1 MMEQTLK
8 ILVTGFTR
16 FGELAFNPT
25 ELMMGEITRFTQ
37 SFYDCE
43 VVTDVLPTEYQASGR
58 RMGELLKTFKP
69 DAILGFGVSP
79 SSSEFLLERFA
90 INVDDSRAPDNAGWT
105 PAGLPIVRNGPA
117 AYLSTLPLEQILRDL
132 QQAGIPA
139 SYSNHAGT
147 YVCNHVF
154 YLACH
159 QTATV
164 QRARACGFIHV
175 PLTLGLPG
183 LKPGYRSSPV
193 NVITGVQ
200 ICIVA
205 VKNYLG
211 SKVDTLS
218 QEHRV
223 IN

>member
-1 MMEQTLK
+1 LK

-16 FGELAFNPT
+16 FGELDFNPT

-43 VVTDVLPTEYQASGR
+43 VLTDVLPTEYDASGR
-58 RMGELLKTFKP
+58 RMGALLKNFDP
-69 DAILGFGVSP
+69 DAILGFGVS
-79 SSSEFLLERFA
+79 SSAEFLLERFA
-90 INVDDSRAPDNAGWT
+90 VNIDDSHAPDNAGLA
-105 PAGLPIVRNGPA
+105 PSGLAIVRNGPA

-132 QQAGIPA
+132 QKAGIPA

-159 QTATV
+159 QTATL
-164 QRARACGFIHV
+164 QPARICGFIHV

-200 ICIVA
+200 VCIVA
-205 VKNYLG
+205 VKNYLA
-211 SKVDTLS
+211 SRLS
-218 QEHRV
+218 ALNQEQRV
-223 IN
+223 II